1 VINSFARP
9 CKAGLISHRRK
20 LPKKKQHPAPGVN
33 AGEGGMILEVAIMKI
48 KPDRIAEFEAVFPK
62 AAAVSA
68 STPGYIS
75 HELQRC
81 VETPGKYFYMIRWET
96 MDAHLVNFRQSPRR
110 EQFRNL
116 LADFWAEPNFTEHF
130 EPVTDS
136 RL

>member
-1 VINSFARP
+1 
-9 CKAGLISHRRK
+9 
-20 LPKKKQHPAPGVN
+20 VN

-81 VETPGKYFYMIRWET
+81 VETPAKYFYMIRWET